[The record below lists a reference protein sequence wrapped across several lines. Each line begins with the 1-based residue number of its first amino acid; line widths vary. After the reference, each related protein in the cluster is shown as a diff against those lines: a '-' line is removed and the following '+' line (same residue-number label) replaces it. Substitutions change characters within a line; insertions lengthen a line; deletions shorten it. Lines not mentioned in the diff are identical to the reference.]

1 MTKIAF
7 LGAGRMASAMV
18 GGLLAK
24 GAATPADLACTSGPD
39 DTAQQLS
46 ARTGI
51 AAHTDPAALLA
62 GADTVVVAC
71 KPQQL
76 ASLDPRLAELTAG
89 KLVLSVLAGKK
100 LARLAQSF
108 PAARNL
114 VRKLPTV
121 ELVADWVAQAKQLPR
136 VVQY

>member
-18 GGLLAK
+18 GGLLTKA
-24 GAATPADLACTSGPD
+24 AATPADLACTSGPD

-51 AAHTDPAALLA
+51 ALHTDLAPLLA
-62 GADTVVVAC
+62 DANTVVVAC

-89 KLVLSVLAGKK
+89 SSTPCSARSV
-100 LARLAQSF
+100 RWS
-108 PAARNL
+108 RS
-114 VRKLPTV
+114 
-121 ELVADWVAQAKQLPR
+121 PR
-136 VVQY
+136 RSSTPSPV